1 MRDGDFA
8 LRDPGRDGSFF
19 GGMEVRISRHT
30 SPFQVEGWR
39 RSCRTDGG
47 FYNKGHNKQ
56 ARFKFNAEEDHT
68 MSDDVRKQI
77 IEELKVAY
85 WMEIETVMNY
95 IANSI
100 NLDGVRAEEIKKALA
115 ADVQEELGH
124 AQVLARRIKTI
135 GGEVPGSQAFSATQ
149 DALQPCSDH
158 TDVKSVIK
166 GVIAAEDG
174 AIKQYNKLIKLC
186 DGVDYVTQ
194 DLCITSLADEEEHRR
209 DFMGYLTEYEQRS

>member
-1 MRDGDFA
+1 
-8 LRDPGRDGSFF
+8 
-19 GGMEVRISRHT
+19 
-30 SPFQVEGWR
+30 
-39 RSCRTDGG
+39 
-47 FYNKGHNKQ
+47 
-56 ARFKFNAEEDHT
+56 
-68 MSDDVRKQI
+68 MSDDVRKKI